1 MESKSTYGAIRRN
14 PRLVRYY
21 PYTTGNSSAV
31 KEEMKKEV
39 IQLGVKLSV
48 SVVESMFLLCDDIR
62 TMLFFCYKLWRG
74 YNPRPYPVLERLLR
88 VMHCVYL
95 RDIKPKKRVFKNY
108 GQSVQWRLI
117 STTWEDFFNGVM
129 VMHRL
134 VRILRR
140 KGRSYDDRLLFS
152 AIEKYKQVLKRL
164 DDKLRSKKNVSE
176 KNGFMRETI
185 EPNIYDLWKS
195 IFDEEAK
202 ETTYTLKE
210 IRNSII
216 SGIFDPISG
225 KPIHR
230 KIRALPSHTPYILG
244 IDFPKQELKEEVVKL
259 GIELSLLVA
268 QSMFFMRDDDYR
280 STLWFYL
287 KLWIDATKDRDQD
300 SPVAERLLYVNYDI
314 KPKDKE
320 FENDDARWVQS
331 KVIRTTRKDF
341 AAGIRDLDRLVTIL
355 RGEGSYS
362 DGREITSRI
371 EEALKRIDDKLRCTK
386 KNSEE
391 NGFAREVMES
401 NILEVW
407 RSLFD
412 KNAKEAWKPRVMR
425 RIVSLT
431 DICKPLLEKTL

>member
-1 MESKSTYGAIRRN
+1 M
-14 PRLVRYY
+14 
-21 PYTTGNSSAV
+21 

-62 TMLFFCYKLWRG
+62 TMLFFCYRLWRG

-117 STTWEDFFNGVM
+117 STTWEDFDKGVM

-244 IDFPKQELKEEVVKL
+244 
-259 GIELSLLVA
+259 S
-268 QSMFFMRDDDYR
+268 
-280 STLWFYL
+280 
-287 KLWIDATKDRDQD
+287 
-300 SPVAERLLYVNYDI
+300 
-314 KPKDKE
+314 
-320 FENDDARWVQS
+320 
-331 KVIRTTRKDF
+331 VI
-341 AAGIRDLDRLVTIL
+341 L
-355 RGEGSYS
+355 
-362 DGREITSRI
+362 
-371 EEALKRIDDKLRCTK
+371 
-386 KNSEE
+386 
-391 NGFAREVMES
+391 
-401 NILEVW
+401 
-407 RSLFD
+407 
-412 KNAKEAWKPRVMR
+412 
-425 RIVSLT
+425 
-431 DICKPLLEKTL
+431 

>member
-1 MESKSTYGAIRRN
+1 MESKSTSGGAIRRDR
-14 PRLVRYY
+14 RLVRYY
-21 PYTTGNSSAV
+21 PYTTGSSAV

-39 IQLGVKLSV
+39 IQLGVKLSL

-62 TMLFFCYKLWRG
+62 TMLFFCQKIWRD
-74 YNPRPYPVLERLLR
+74 YNRCPDPVLERLLR
-88 VMHCVYL
+88 VMHYVYL

-117 STTWEDFFNGVM
+117 SSAWEDFANGVM
-129 VMHRL
+129 VMFRL
-134 VRILRR
+134 VRVLRR
-140 KGRSYDDRLLFS
+140 KDWSYDDRLLFS

-164 DDKLRSKKNVSE
+164 DDKLRSKKNVSK

-216 SGIFDPISG
+216 SGIFGPIAG

-230 KIRALPSHTPYILG
+230 KIRALPSLTPYILG
-244 IDFPKQELKEEVVKL
+244 IDFPKQELKEEAVKS

-280 STLWFYL
+280 SVLWFYL

-300 SPVAERLLYVNYDI
+300 SPVAERLLYVNFI
-314 KPKDKE
+314 KPKDKT
-320 FENDDARWVQS
+320 FENDDARWVQW
-331 KVIRTTRKDF
+331 KLIKTTMNDF
-341 AAGIRDLDRLVTIL
+341 AAGIRDLDRLVSIL
-355 RGEGSYS
+355 RGEGSYL
-362 DGREITSRI
+362 DGREFTSRI

-386 KNSEE
+386 KKSEE
-391 NGFAREVMES
+391 NGFAREVMKS
-401 NILEVW
+401 NILELW
-407 RSLFD
+407 KSLFD
-412 KNAKEAWKPRVMR
+412 KDADEAWKPRVMR
-425 RIVSLT
+425 MIVSLT
-431 DICKPLLEKTL
+431 DMYKPLLEKTL

>member
-1 MESKSTYGAIRRN
+1 MESKSTYGAIRRD

-21 PYTTGNSSAV
+21 PYTTGSSSAV
-31 KEEMKKEV
+31 KEEMKKE
-39 IQLGVKLSV
+39 
-48 SVVESMFLLCDDIR
+48 
-62 TMLFFCYKLWRG
+62 
-74 YNPRPYPVLERLLR
+74 
-88 VMHCVYL
+88 
-95 RDIKPKKRVFKNY
+95 NY

-117 STTWEDFFNGVM
+117 STTWEDFDNGVM

-244 IDFPKQELKEEVVKL
+244 SVILIDFPKQEMKEEVVKL

-268 QSMFFMRDDDYR
+268 QS
-280 STLWFYL
+280 
-287 KLWIDATKDRDQD
+287 I
-300 SPVAERLLYVNYDI
+300 VLYVNYDI

-320 FENDDARWVQS
+320 FENDDVRWVQS

-371 EEALKRIDDKLRCTK
+371 EEALKRIEDKLRCTK

-391 NGFAREVMES
+391 NGFAREAMES